1 MALGKPAISPLR
13 SVDLRALQGVI
24 DQIRERLRL
33 AEAQIDTTTAQAGQS
48 ALQAGQSNISIAN
61 LQQQINTLQAQ
72 LNQLAASVLTADEV
86 FRADAA
92 IGAFDLVYPSST
104 GGVSTVNP
112 SDPTAMFAP
121 VGVATAA
128 ATPGANVTVRKFG
141 ELPTPGASWEVGE
154 ALYAGLGGGLTQ
166 HPNYSDAAVR
176 VGVAVTTNRIYI
188 EPAWPVMLEPN
199 VYSEQNDYQPVSY
212 RLARDAIELTEDF
225 NTETDGYVKKSGENN
240 VTTVFPVPDDE
251 VGVDHAT
258 VTTFSTLKDFLD
270 TMHSPGRITGGQ
282 IIAGTGDSVTVL
294 AGTGWVRSVDDDT
307 STALFV
313 DWDDT
318 AFVVPNDSSMRF
330 FAFVYTPSAP
340 GGTALIMASSES
352 EFDKDTTI
360 PLGSAVNINGI
371 LFTFSN
377 PYWVGDP
384 ITNVI
389 QRFDAISPAQR
400 DSAVGGL
407 ILGETGAR
415 NITLSAGRIWARLND
430 FLVDAVDTSG
440 SGRMGSI
447 YYNGTNFVFAAPTL
461 TQWDNQNYN
470 DITSGLVVMNNNF
483 YANLWFYVA
492 IDSGQLFWVYGQAQ
506 HNQLADA
513 LVEGPPSVLPTNL
526 PTHALL
532 VARLTFQKGGATAEQ
547 ISQASS
553 TIFQTTP
560 ITEHNN
566 LSGLQGGSAS
576 ERYHLTLA
584 EHTLLTG
591 TKTANTVLAGPTGG
605 APAVPTFR
613 ALALASADF
622 ANQGLTTQVLHGNAA
637 GSPSW
642 GPVAL
647 AADVSGV
654 LPVANG
660 GTGQNTYIV
669 GDILYASGTTALSR
683 LADVATGNALVSGG
697 VGVAPAWGK
706 IGLTTHVTGN
716 LPVTNLNSG
725 TNASIATFWRGDGAW
740 HNELHSALNTL
751 VVGLFIKNDST
762 GAAAQNE
769 FRAGCDDASGFVQFG
784 VTGSGYTAASG
795 NYGDGPGSAY
805 VRASAAAATGI
816 YLNAQNNSATIRFA
830 LNSGVAMTISSA
842 ASGRN
847 VGIGLTP
854 SGTYKLEVAGG
865 TASGNFVPTGSAV
878 PAVGLYLPAA
888 NELGFSTNTTKRA
901 SFDASGHFLPAATNT
916 YDNGLTGSR
925 WRTLFVTTLNI
936 NSTTMLTANT
946 ALTNGAAAA
955 SGTLTNAPTA
965 GNPTKWVPISDA
977 GTTRYIPAW

>member
-13 SVDLRALQGVI
+13 AVDLRALQGVI

-48 ALQAGQSNISIAN
+48 TLQSAQTNASISN
-61 LQQQINTLQAQ
+61 LQSQLASLQSQ
-72 LNQLAASVLTADEV
+72 LNALAASALTADEV

-92 IGAFDLVYPSST
+92 VGAYDLVYPSSD
-104 GGVSTVNP
+104 GGVSAVNP
-112 SDPTAMFAP
+112 SDPMAVFAP
-121 VGVATAA
+121 VGVALLAA
-128 ATPGANVTVRKFG
+128 AAGANVTVRKFG
-141 ELPTPGASWEVGE
+141 ELVTSDAAWEAGE
-154 ALYAGLGGGLTQ
+154 AVYAGLAGGLTQ
-166 HPNYSDAAVR
+166 HPNYGDTAVR
-176 VGVAVTTNRIYI
+176 VGVAIGVDSIYI

-212 RLARDAIELTEDF
+212 RLTRDAIELTADF
-225 NTETDGYVKKSGENN
+225 NGEVDGYVKKSGEND

-294 AGTGWVRSVDDDT
+294 AGTGWVRSADDDI

-313 DWDDT
+313 NWDDT

-340 GGTALIMASSES
+340 GGAALVMASSES
-352 EFDKDTTI
+352 GFDKDTTI

-377 PYWVGDP
+377 PFWVGDP

-407 ILGETGAR
+407 ILGETGTR

-430 FLVDAVDTSG
+430 FTVDAVDTSG
-440 SGRMGSI
+440 VGRMGSV
-447 YYNGTNFVFAAPTL
+447 YYNGTNFVYSTPTL

-470 DITSGLVVMNNNF
+470 DITSGLVVMNNNY

-506 HNQLADA
+506 YNQSADA

-532 VARLTFQKGGATAEQ
+532 IARLTFQKGGATAEQ

-553 TIFQTTP
+553 TVFQTTP

-591 TKTANTVLAGPTGG
+591 TKTANTVLAGPTSG
-605 APAVPTFR
+605 AAAIPTFR
-613 ALALASADF
+613 ALTLASADF
-622 ANQGLTTQVLHGNAA
+622 ANQGVTTQVLHGNAA
-637 GSPSW
+637 GNPSW
-642 GPVAL
+642 GPVVL
-647 AADVSGV
+647 TADVSGV

-660 GTGQNTYIV
+660 GTGVTSLASLTANPTASVGLTAVNGSASTFMRSDAAPALSQGISPTWTGNHTFAPSSGDTSVTKGNVLLDPGGTTNIGIEIGSTGGASTPYIDFHSGATSNDFDARIIASGGTGAAGNGKLQMQCASFGVGAPPSGAYLFEVYGTSNLIGTSGTLLLRVGTDSGNGTTNYFPVVV
-669 GDILYASGTTALSR
+669 GDGSGSGGGTNQNFIRLGRLTDGTA
-683 LADVATGNALVSGG
+683 AVDAFQGG
-697 VGVAPAWGK
+697 VG
-706 IGLTTHVTGN
+706 
-716 LPVTNLNSG
+716 
-725 TNASIATFWRGDGAW
+725 
-740 HNELHSALNTL
+740 
-751 VVGLFIKNDST
+751 
-762 GAAAQNE
+762 AAALA
-769 FRAGCDDASGFVQFG
+769 FSRFG
-784 VTGSGYTAASG
+784 AENARFE
-795 NYGDGPGSAY
+795 SA
-805 VRASAAAATGI
+805 
-816 YLNAQNNSATIRFA
+816 
-830 LNSGVAMTISSA
+830 
-842 ASGRN
+842 
-847 VGIGLTP
+847 
-854 SGTYKLEVAGG
+854 
-865 TASGNFVPTGSAV
+865 
-878 PAVGLYLPAA
+878 
-888 NELGFSTNTTKRA
+888 
-901 SFDASGHFLPAATNT
+901 GHFRPGATNT
-916 YDNGLTGSR
+916 YDLGLTGTR
-925 WRTLFVTTLNI
+925 WATVYTTNLNI

-955 SGTLTNAPTA
+955 SGTLTNAPAA
-965 GNPTKWVPISDA
+965 GNPTKWVPINDA